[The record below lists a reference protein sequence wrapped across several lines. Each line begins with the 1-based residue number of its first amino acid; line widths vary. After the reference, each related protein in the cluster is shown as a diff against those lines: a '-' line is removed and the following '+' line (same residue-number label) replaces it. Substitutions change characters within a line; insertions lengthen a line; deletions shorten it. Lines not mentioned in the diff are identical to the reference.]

1 MAVVYQ
7 VDKPLIITKDLV
19 FGWTVMDPEGTVI
32 LNSASAEILS
42 AVQKLLPN
50 TPLYEE
56 LREFIAARLQA
67 LREKEKPK
75 GKVIS
80 QPPTEEGTTVQK
92 ERRAVQ
98 TRMEDSMRAWF
109 GNLTPARVYEVKN
122 QIDGYIYARVIPHSV
137 GYIVVDDQMRVA
149 GEFKDV
155 GEVASF
161 VLRRWW

>member
-1 MAVVYQ
+1 MTVYQ

-19 FGWTVMDPEGTVI
+19 FGWTVMDPEGTVV
-32 LNSASAEILS
+32 LNSASAETLS

-56 LREFIAARLQA
+56 LREFIDTRLKA
-67 LREKEKPK
+67 LKAEKEKPK

-80 QPPTEEGTTVQK
+80 QPSKDEIAFQK

-98 TRMEDSMRAWF
+98 IRMEKSMLTWF
-109 GNLTPARVYEVKN
+109 SNLTPARVYEFKN
-122 QIDGYIYARVIPHSV
+122 QIDGYIYARVIPHSA
-137 GYIVVDDQMRVA
+137 GYVVIDDQMRVA
-149 GEFKDV
+149 GEFK
-155 GEVASF
+155 GLSEVASF